1 MQVTSSHQKNPAI
14 GWDITASAKTDK
26 NEKITRAQILV
37 NDSPEYDKEFDPPI
51 NNWQE
56 SLRQQ
61 GQFPGDNNV
70 AVIVTS
76 DQGEDTE
83 SDDSWN

>member
-1 MQVTSSHQKNPAI
+1 MEVTSSHQRNPAI
-14 GWDITASAKTDK
+14 GWDITASAKAEK
-26 NEKITRAQILV
+26 NEKIARAQILV

-51 NNWQE
+51 NNWKE

-61 GQFPGDNNV
+61 GQYPGDNNV

-76 DQGEDTE
+76 DTGEDTE